1 MYIIYT
7 IDDDDDDDNNNNNNN
22 SSSSNNN
29 NNNSIIC
36 TINMNFEFQKNSNYS
51 KFYH

>member
-7 IDDDDDDDNNNNNNN
+7 IDDDDDDDN
-22 SSSSNNN
+22 SNNN